1 MKKIL
6 IIPLMLGFFLVSFT
20 NNNNRPEARPGKSS
34 TQQLSAPV
42 LQPTLACTSYSIF
55 NPHGPLGVTVLYS
68 YVDCNGES
76 QEGSVEPQQT
86 VTVMAQPG
94 TVKCPG
100 GVVTETGTKVK
111 TEPAK

>member
-6 IIPLMLGFFLVSFT
+6 IIPLILGFFLVSFK
-20 NNNNRPEARPGKSS
+20 NSNLRPEAKPGKSA
-34 TQQLSAPV
+34 TQQLSAQV
-42 LQPTLACTSYSIF
+42 LQPGLACTSYSIF
-55 NPHGPLGVTVLYS
+55 NPHGQLGATVIYS

-86 VTVMAQPG
+86 VTVLAQPG

-100 GVVTETGTKVK
+100 GVVTETGTSIK